1 MQADNDD
8 GLFQQYGG
16 KMSGIWQTITQNDTD
31 SKLIR
36 AILQIKDHFPRD
48 ADVAAG
54 LAQLIAA
61 SGAQIPAKGPFS
73 ADLASTGGPSSLST
87 LACPLFLRIAGAV
100 VPKLGVPGRPAG
112 GIDCL
117 AQIPNYRYALTE
129 IDVEKGLETSGYVH
143 FIGEG
148 IAPLDL
154 RLFRLRQQHSAQD
167 VPTLVAASLM
177 AKKLAVGVKQ
187 AGLDIRVAPHGNFGR
202 TWESATQN
210 ARLFIDVGHQLGI
223 SAAPVLTDG
232 RFPYQPYIG
241 RKEALLAL
249 YRLFDAQLSPWLNEH
264 FDACRT
270 MALSCTPHHRRS
282 QVQHA
287 SSTDLRDAFERNI
300 NFQGGRVDS
309 IRELLNRTEAAHH
322 FAISAT
328 QDGFVSF
335 NLGGIRRILVERQR
349 TRVTATNEFPD
360 PVGVILTKRPGE
372 WVQRGDC
379 LATLRVDDTTD
390 LDVLSE
396 LAGSSIAVQPQPAS
410 TGLEGV
416 PA

>member
-1 MQADNDD
+1 
-8 GLFQQYGG
+8 
-16 KMSGIWQTITQNDTD
+16 
-31 SKLIR
+31 
-36 AILQIKDHFPRD
+36 
-48 ADVAAG
+48 
-54 LAQLIAA
+54 
-61 SGAQIPAKGPFS
+61 
-73 ADLASTGGPSSLST
+73 
-87 LACPLFLRIAGAV
+87 LFLRVAGAV

-112 GIDCL
+112 GVDCL
-117 AQIPNYRYALTE
+117 AQIPNYRYALKT
-129 IDVEKGLETSGYVH
+129 IDVEKGLDTNGYVH
-143 FIGEG
+143 FIGEE

-177 AKKLAVGVKQ
+177 AKKLAVGVLH

-210 ARLFIDVGHQLGI
+210 AHLFIDVGHRLGI

-241 RKEALLAL
+241 RKEALVAL
-249 YRLFDAQLSPWLNEH
+249 YKLFDAQLSPWLTEH

-270 MALSCTPHHRRS
+270 MALACTPHDRRPH
-282 QVQHA
+282 VQHA
-287 SSTDLRDAFERNI
+287 SAADLQKAFEGNV
-300 NFQGGRVDS
+300 NLQGGRVES
-309 IRELLNRTEAAHH
+309 LRELLNRTDAAHR
-322 FAISAT
+322 FTISAT

-335 NLGGIRRILVERQR
+335 NLDGVRRILVERQR
-349 TRVTATNEFPD
+349 TRITESNEFPD
-360 PVGVILTKRPGE
+360 PVGILFTKRPGE

-379 LATLRVDDTTD
+379 LATLRIDDATD
-390 LDVLSE
+390 LDVLNE
-396 LAGSSIAVQPQPAS
+396 LAGSSIAVQSQSAS

>member
-1 MQADNDD
+1 
-8 GLFQQYGG
+8 
-16 KMSGIWQTITQNDTD
+16 MSDVLQRIKQNPTD
-31 SKLIR
+31 SELIR
-36 AILQIKDHFPRD
+36 AVLEIKDQFPRD
-48 ADVAAG
+48 AAVAAE
-54 LAQLIAA
+54 LAQVMAT
-61 SGAQIPAKGPFS
+61 SGAQISTKGPFS

-87 LACPLFLRIAGAV
+87 LACPLFLRVAGAV

-112 GIDCL
+112 GVDCL
-117 AQIPNYRYALTE
+117 AQIPNYRYALKK
-129 IDVEKGLETSGYVH
+129 IDVEKGLDTNGYVH
-143 FIGEG
+143 FIGEE

-154 RLFRLRQQHSAQD
+154 RLFRLRQQNSAQD

-177 AKKLAVGVKQ
+177 AKKLAVGIQQ

-210 ARLFIDVGHQLGI
+210 AHLFIDVGRRLGI
-223 SAAPVLTDG
+223 GAAPVLTDG

-241 RKEALLAL
+241 RKEALVAL
-249 YRLFDAQLSPWLNEH
+249 YKLFDAQLSPWLAEH

-270 MALSCTPHHRRS
+270 MALSCTPHDRRS

-287 SSTDLRDAFERNI
+287 SPADLQKTFESNV
-300 NFQGGRVDS
+300 NLQGGRVES
-309 IRELLNRTEAAHH
+309 IRELLRRTEAAHR
-322 FAISAT
+322 FTISAT

-335 NLGGIRRILVERQR
+335 NLDGVRRILVERQR

-360 PVGVILTKRPGE
+360 PVGVLFTKRPGE

-379 LATLRVDDTTD
+379 IATLRVDDATD

-396 LAGSSIAVQPQPAS
+396 LAGSSISVQSQSAS